1 MVQPSPSSS
10 FLFSTPPAPTKTLR
24 VAFLQEGF
32 EESPQS
38 IRNYRQIMF
47 AILKVCW
54 LNLSREKN
62 TGEGS
67 EIIKA
72 QIQSQ
77 HIKKFKQKEERNSQ
91 RDQLKI
97 SQESQEKDKN
107 RSKTTKF
114 P

>member
-1 MVQPSPSSS
+1 
-10 FLFSTPPAPTKTLR
+10 
-24 VAFLQEGF
+24 
-32 EESPQS
+32 
-38 IRNYRQIMF
+38 MF

-54 LNLSREKN
+54 LNLSWEKN